1 MVTIDRRL
9 PVVIELA
16 RIVES
21 KRYAIQAEQALL
33 LAAEG
38 DHYIYSEMAYAMIAR
53 LRANARWIVSNV
65 PASEVHQRPWREL
78 CTGMQVISD
87 EEADKQR
94 ATDFRALLAQ
104 NVDSVR
110 AVTKGEAVVCRKCGS
125 SEVAIVLR
133 QTRSADEGMSGF
145 ASCRRCGKRWKL
157 N

>member
-1 MVTIDRRL
+1 MTAVEARVPVLAELMRL
-9 PVVIELA
+9 VPG
-16 RIVES
+16 
-21 KRYAIQAEQALL
+21 RYAVQAEQVMVV
-33 LAAEG
+33 AAEG
-38 DHYIYSEMAYAMIAR
+38 DPYAYSEMTSATIAR
-53 LRANARWIVSNV
+53 LRANAAWISAHV
-65 PASEVHQRPWREL
+65 PAGEVHERPWREL
-78 CTGMQVISD
+78 CTGLQVMAD

-94 ATDFRALLAQ
+94 ASDFRALLAQ

-125 SEVAIVLR
+125 SEVAVVLR

>member
-1 MVTIDRRL
+1 MVSVD
-9 PVVIELA
+9 A
-16 RIVES
+16 RIPVLAELGRLVENE
-21 KRYAIQAEQALL
+21 RYAVQTEQAILI
-33 LAAEG
+33 AAEG
-38 DHYIYSEMAYAMIAR
+38 DRYVYSELAYATISRM
-53 LRANARWIVSNV
+53 RANGRWITDHVT
-65 PASEVHQRPWREL
+65 AAEVHHRPWREL
-78 CTGMQVISD
+78 CTGLQVIAD

-94 ATDFRALLAQ
+94 AFDFRALIAQ

-110 AVTKGEAVVCRKCGS
+110 AVTKGEAVICRKCGS